1 MGNDEN
7 KKNHDELRVRNVPGS
22 RKVSYKEGAFIFQE
36 GEAGDTAFVVLSGKV
51 EISRCIDDKTIPI
64 GVVNVGGMFGEMALI
79 DDCPRMASARAV
91 EGWLEVL
98 VISRRVFEAKLE
110 TADPFHRALINILTK
125 HVRTLADKLAKL
137 ETQVS

>member
-1 MGNDEN
+1 MGSDEN
-7 KKNHDELRVRNVPGS
+7 NENSNELRVRSTPGS
-22 RKVSYKEGAFIFQE
+22 RKASYPDGELIFQE
-36 GEAGDTAFVVLSGKV
+36 GEIGDTAFVVLSGKV
-51 EISRCIDDKTIPI
+51 EISRSVDDKTIPI

-98 VISRRVFEAKLE
+98 VISRRVFEEKLE
-110 TADPFHRALINILTK
+110 TADPFQRALINILTK
-125 HVRTLADKLAKL
+125 HVRMLADKLTKL